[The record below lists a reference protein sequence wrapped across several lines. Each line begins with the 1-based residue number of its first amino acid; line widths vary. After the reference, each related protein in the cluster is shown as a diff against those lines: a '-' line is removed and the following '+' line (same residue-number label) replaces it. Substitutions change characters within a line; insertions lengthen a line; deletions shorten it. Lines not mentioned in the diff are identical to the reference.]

1 MNKLLKLRI
10 PLLLIVGIF
19 IIFVILYYLGYIKF
33 NLGEGFNTVTQSICK
48 PLVLK
53 NIEYDDTVDRNN
65 LKKLF
70 VPKDERDKYYALIEN
85 NQPYGF
91 FPDYKLDTDELN
103 EVKVSSQYVWCLNM
117 NINQIRKAQYN
128 KDENMNNLKYKNLF
142 R

>member
-53 NIEYDDTVDRNN
+53 NIEYDYTVDRNN
-65 LKKLF
+65 FKKL
-70 VPKDERDKYYALIEN
+70 
-85 NQPYGF
+85 
-91 FPDYKLDTDELN
+91 
-103 EVKVSSQYVWCLNM
+103 YV
-117 NINQIRKAQYN
+117 
-128 KDENMNNLKYKNLF
+128 
-142 R
+142 